1 MQMTLQNY
9 GYDSP
14 KAEVILIHSEAVLCQ
29 STPVFRLS
37 LEEMEEK
44 DYTFTF

>member
-1 MQMTLQNY
+1 MTLMNH

-14 KAEVILIHSEAVLCQ
+14 KLDVIHIHPEAVLCQ